1 MDKRL
6 RDCLASALRS
16 LSAGGKGNRKANV
29 CLHLREKSFFTK
41 REERELPQMKAAI
54 SSGALS
60 KSPRIPHV
68 FFSICVSL
76 KQTLP
81 NPRWLK
87 QGRTLLVFTEEDHVN
102 FIRWKE
108 QTSKLFWLINRE
120 ALSEVPVVLKSS
132 GLFRLTKLPAQRGRN
147 PVLFLAP
154 PFSPFSS
161 PSAPLFCNKA
171 SGA

>member
-1 MDKRL
+1 MHFVACPQGEKATGKQMFVCIWGKRVFL
-6 RDCLASALRS
+6 QN
-16 LSAGGKGNRKANV
+16 GKKGN
-29 CLHLREKSFFTK
+29 CLRWKPPSAAAPSVN
-41 REERELPQMKAAI
+41 LPEFPMY
-54 SSGALS
+54 
-60 KSPRIPHV
+60 

-108 QTSKLFWLINRE
+108 QTSKLLWLINRE

-171 SGA
+171 SGAWSRLANK